1 LANGRVPYEVQGG
14 ETSSD
19 DTVAAAAATEA
30 ENAENGTSV
39 SVATGSEKKRR
50 DLMRTH
56 SELVSSN
63 GRQIYTSL
71 FDPVSCL
78 PVYVHKAVISLNHD
92 REYERSHGIGL
103 GADVDYNEI
112 VPVIPTIATKT
123 KKIKQ
128 HETVFALLMHR
139 IYLCLGWEDEH
150 EEGLAPSKLV
160 GGGTSSDGVQ
170 TSLNVTQEC
179 YFPREWRFI
188 HIFDYFASVY
198 HYEFVRLFARL
209 CLLSC

>member
-1 LANGRVPYEVQGG
+1 M
-14 ETSSD
+14 SSD
-19 DTVAAAAATEA
+19 DTAAAAAATEA
-30 ENAENGTSV
+30 ENAENGVSV

-50 DLMRTH
+50 DLTRTH
-56 SELVSSN
+56 SELVTSN

-78 PVYVHKAVISLNHD
+78 PVYIHKAVISLNHD
-92 REYERSHGIGL
+92 REYERTHGIGL

-112 VPVIPTIATKT
+112 VPIIPTIATKT

-139 IYLCLGWEDEH
+139 INLCLGWEDEND
-150 EEGLAPSKLV
+150 EGLVPSKLV
-160 GGGTSSDGVQ
+160 GGASSDSVQ
-170 TSLNVTQEC
+170 TSLNITQEC

-198 HYEFVRLFARL
+198 HYEFVRLFARF
-209 CLLSC
+209 CFMSC